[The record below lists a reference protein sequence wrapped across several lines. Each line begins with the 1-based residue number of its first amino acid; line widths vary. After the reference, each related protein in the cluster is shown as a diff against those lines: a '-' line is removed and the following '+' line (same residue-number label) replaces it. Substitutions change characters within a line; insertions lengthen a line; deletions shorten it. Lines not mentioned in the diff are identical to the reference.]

1 MADEPESVQPTADR
15 TYAELETLYAEAVT
29 YVCHVE
35 SDYQQSQ
42 AQLTHVET
50 IYADLARYANA
61 LEQALTEHK
70 QAAIES
76 ARYAA
81 QVQAELAAQRQA
93 NDEGHTYAESLEAHI
108 RRLEIKLH
116 DLEENLRQY
125 QEV

>member
-1 MADEPESVQPTADR
+1 MADEPGSIQPIADR

-29 YVCHVE
+29 YVRHVE
-35 SDYQQSQ
+35 SDYQQSR
-42 AQLTHVET
+42 AHLTHVET
-50 IYADLARYANA
+50 IYADLARYAKA

-76 ARYAA
+76 AGYVA
-81 QVQAELAAQRQA
+81 QLQAELTAQRQA
-93 NDEGHTYAESLEAHI
+93 NDEGRTYAESLEAHI

-125 QEV
+125 REG